1 MPGQTHANIKIEIRQ
16 YQLEAIEYLKTTK
29 RALLIAPAGSGKTY
43 MAASAVDQLLQK
55 YKNMQSLNWT
65 LSIEVM
71 VNTTEQKQQ
80 MQDAFDLFNISKR
93 CNLHIYCAA
102 GAPMD
107 TDPDLLIVDE
117 CHHSTA
123 KTWKQKIAQ
132 CNAARWGLSA
142 TPFEGKDSDQVRLI
156 KKLFGSWPH
165 IIKRDQL
172 VEQGNIALA
181 IVKWLTPVCPEISAD
196 INELSENLIQAR
208 RKKMPWFFK
217 SEDKA
222 REQESQCR
230 WQATLK
236 IGIHENP
243 VRDFFIID
251 TANMLTRQGKHVIV
265 LIASIEHGETLH
277 EYIYGS
283 KLCYSK
289 MGAKKRR
296 EAIAEFRAGR
306 CKCLIAT
313 SMLDEGFDAP
323 IADALILAYAGKS
336 QRRAIQSTGRVLRP
350 YNGKACGIIYD
361 FKDTFNGMLANQARK
376 RRAMYKQLNY
386 TQEG

>member
-1 MPGQTHANIKIEIRQ
+1 MPGQTHANIKMEKRQ
-16 YQLEAIEYLKTTK
+16 YQLDAIEYLKNRK

-43 MAASAVDQLLQK
+43 MAASAVDKKIKVTQPPRFRPLV
-55 YKNMQSLNWT
+55 
-65 LSIEVM
+65 EVM

-80 MQDAFDLFNISKR
+80 MQDAFDRFRIGKR

-123 KTWKQKIAQ
+123 KTWGQKIAQ
-132 CNAARWGLSA
+132 CTAARWGLSA
-142 TPFEGKDSDQVRLI
+142 TPFEGKDPDQIKLI
-156 KKLFGSWPH
+156 KKLFSAKPH

-172 VEQGNIALA
+172 VEQGNIAPAL
-181 IVKWLTPVCPEISAD
+181 VKWVTPVCPEITPN

-236 IGIHENP
+236 VGIHDNP
-243 VRDFFIID
+243 LRDSLIID

-283 KLCYSK
+283 KLCFSK

-296 EAIAEFRAGR
+296 EAIAEFRSGR

-350 YNGKACGIIYD
+350 YNGKTCGIIYD

>member
-1 MPGQTHANIKIEIRQ
+1 MPGQTHANIKMEKRQ
-16 YQLEAIEYLKTTK
+16 YQLDAIEYLKNTT

-43 MAASAVDQLLQK
+43 MAASAVDRVLCRHFNRPNLTWPK
-55 YKNMQSLNWT
+55 
-65 LSIEVM
+65 IEIM

-80 MQDAFDLFNISKR
+80 MQDAFDRFNIGNR
-93 CNLHIYCAA
+93 CQLHIYCAA

-132 CNAARWGLSA
+132 CTAARWGLSA
-142 TPFEGKDSDQVRLI
+142 TPFEGKNPDQVKLI
-156 KKLFGSWPH
+156 KKLFSAQPH

-172 VEQGNIALA
+172 VEQGNIAPAL
-181 IVKWLTPVCPEISAD
+181 VKWLTPVCPEITPY
-196 INELSENLIQAR
+196 INERSEYLIEAR
-208 RKKMPWFFK
+208 RRKMPWFFK
-217 SEDKA
+217 SQDKA
-222 REQESQCR
+222 REQENQCR
-230 WQATLK
+230 WQAALK
-236 IGIHENP
+236 VGIHDNP
-243 VRDFFIID
+243 LRDALIID

-265 LIASIEHGETLH
+265 LIASIEHGEILH

-283 KLCYSK
+283 KLCFSK

-296 EAIAEFRAGR
+296 ETIAEFRAGG

-350 YNGKACGIIYD
+350 YNGKACGLIYD
-361 FKDTFNGMLANQARK
+361 FKDTFNGMLANQSRK
-376 RRAMYKQLNY
+376 RREMYKQLNY
-386 TQEG
+386 SQEG

>member
-1 MPGQTHANIKIEIRQ
+1 MPGQTHANIKMEKRQ
-16 YQLEAIEYLKTTK
+16 YQLKAIEYLKNTK

-43 MAASAVDQLLQK
+43 MAAAAVDRVLCRHFNRPNLT
-55 YKNMQSLNWT
+55 WPI
-65 LSIEVM
+65 IEVM

-80 MQDAFDLFNISKR
+80 MQDAFDRFNIGNR
-93 CNLHIYCAA
+93 CQLNIYCAA

-132 CNAARWGLSA
+132 CTAARWGLSA
-142 TPFEGKDSDQVRLI
+142 TPFEGKDPDQVKLI
-156 KKLFGSWPH
+156 KKLFSAQPH

-172 VEQGNIALA
+172 VQQGNIAPAL
-181 IVKWLTPVCPEISAD
+181 VKWLTPVCPEITPD
-196 INELSENLIQAR
+196 INDLTDELTRAR

-217 SEDKA
+217 SKDKA
-222 REQESQCR
+222 REQESQCH
-230 WQATLK
+230 WQAALK
-236 IGIHENP
+236 IGIHDNP
-243 VRDFFIID
+243 LRDALIID
-251 TANMLTRQGKHVIV
+251 TANMLTRQGNHVIV
-265 LIASIEHGETLH
+265 LIASIEHGEILH

-283 KLCYSK
+283 KLCFSK

-296 EAIAEFRAGR
+296 EAIAEFRAGG

-350 YNGKACGIIYD
+350 YNGKTCGLIYD

-386 TQEG
+386 SQEG

>member
-1 MPGQTHANIKIEIRQ
+1 MSGQTHANIKMQKRK
-16 YQLEAIEYLKTTK
+16 YQLDAIEYLKNTK

-43 MAASAVDQLLQK
+43 MAASAVNRLIG
-55 YKNMQSLNWT
+55 YEYSKNMWNVPT
-65 LSIEVM
+65 VEVM

-80 MQDAFDLFNISKR
+80 MQDAFDRFRIGKR

-132 CNAARWGLSA
+132 CTAARWGLSA
-142 TPFEGKDSDQVRLI
+142 TPFEGKDPDQVKLI
-156 KKLFGSWPH
+156 KKLFSAQPH

-172 VEQGNIALA
+172 VAKGNIAPAL
-181 IVKWLTPVCPEISAD
+181 VKWLTPVCPQITPD
-196 INELSENLIQAR
+196 INDLADELTRAR

-230 WQATLK
+230 WQAALK
-236 IGIHENP
+236 IGIHDNP
-243 VRDFFIID
+243 LRDLLIID

-265 LIASIEHGETLH
+265 LIASIEHGKILH
-277 EYIYGS
+277 EYIYKS

-296 EAIAEFRAGR
+296 ETIAEFRAGG

-350 YNGKACGIIYD
+350 YKGKECGLIYD

-386 TQEG
+386 SQEG

>member
-1 MPGQTHANIKIEIRQ
+1 
-16 YQLEAIEYLKTTK
+16 
-29 RALLIAPAGSGKTY
+29 
-43 MAASAVDQLLQK
+43 
-55 YKNMQSLNWT
+55 
-65 LSIEVM
+65 
-71 VNTTEQKQQ
+71 
-80 MQDAFDLFNISKR
+80 
-93 CNLHIYCAA
+93 
-102 GAPMD
+102 
-107 TDPDLLIVDE
+107 LLIVDE

-123 KTWKQKIAQ
+123 KTWGQKIAQ
-132 CNAARWGLSA
+132 CTAARWGLSA
-142 TPFEGKDSDQVRLI
+142 TPFEGKDPDQVKLI
-156 KKLFGSWPH
+156 KKLFTDKPH

-172 VEQGNIALA
+172 VEKGNIAPAL
-181 IVKWLTPVCPEISAD
+181 VKWLTPVCPQITPNINDLAD
-196 INELSENLIQAR
+196 ELTQAR

-217 SEDKA
+217 SKDKA

-230 WQATLK
+230 WQAALK
-236 IGIHENP
+236 VGIHDNP
-243 VRDFFIID
+243 LRDVLIID

-265 LIASIEHGETLH
+265 LIASIDHGEILH

-283 KLCYSK
+283 ELCYSK

-296 EAIAEFRAGR
+296 ETIAEFRAGR

-350 YNGKACGIIYD
+350 YKGKECGIIYD

-386 TQEG
+386 SQEG

>member
-1 MPGQTHANIKIEIRQ
+1 MPGQTHANIKMEKRQ
-16 YQLEAIEYLKTTK
+16 YQLDAIEYLKNTK

-43 MAASAVDQLLQK
+43 MAASAVNKKIKITQPPRFRPLVE
-55 YKNMQSLNWT
+55 
-65 LSIEVM
+65 IM

-80 MQDAFDLFNISKR
+80 MQDAFDRFNISNR
-93 CNLHIYCAA
+93 CKLHIYCAA

-123 KTWKQKIAQ
+123 KTWRQKIAQ
-132 CNAARWGLSA
+132 CTAGRWGLSA
-142 TPFEGKDSDQVRLI
+142 TPFEGKDPDQVKLI
-156 KKLFGSWPH
+156 KKLFSAHPH

-172 VEQGNIALA
+172 VEQGNIAPAL
-181 IVKWLTPVCPEISAD
+181 VKWLTPVCPDITPD
-196 INELSENLIQAR
+196 INDLADELTRAR

-217 SEDKA
+217 SKDKA
-222 REQESQCR
+222 REQESQCH
-230 WQATLK
+230 WQAALK
-236 IGIHENP
+236 VGIHDNP
-243 VRDFFIID
+243 LRDALIID
-251 TANMLTRQGKHVIV
+251 TANMLTLQSKHVIV
-265 LIASIEHGETLH
+265 LIASIEHGKTLH

-283 KLCYSK
+283 KLCFSK

-296 EAIAEFRAGR
+296 ETIAEFRAGG

-350 YNGKACGIIYD
+350 YKSKACGIIYD

-376 RRAMYKQLNY
+376 RRAMYNELNY
-386 TQEG
+386 KQEG

>member
-1 MPGQTHANIKIEIRQ
+1 MPGQTHANIKMEIRQ

-156 KKLFGSWPH
+156 
-165 IIKRDQL
+165 
-172 VEQGNIALA
+172 
-181 IVKWLTPVCPEISAD
+181 
-196 INELSENLIQAR
+196 
-208 RKKMPWFFK
+208 
-217 SEDKA
+217 
-222 REQESQCR
+222 
-230 WQATLK
+230 
-236 IGIHENP
+236 
-243 VRDFFIID
+243 
-251 TANMLTRQGKHVIV
+251 
-265 LIASIEHGETLH
+265 
-277 EYIYGS
+277 
-283 KLCYSK
+283 
-289 MGAKKRR
+289 
-296 EAIAEFRAGR
+296 
-306 CKCLIAT
+306 
-313 SMLDEGFDAP
+313 
-323 IADALILAYAGKS
+323 
-336 QRRAIQSTGRVLRP
+336 
-350 YNGKACGIIYD
+350 
-361 FKDTFNGMLANQARK
+361 
-376 RRAMYKQLNY
+376 
-386 TQEG
+386 

>member
-1 MPGQTHANIKIEIRQ
+1 MPGQTHANIKMEKRK
-16 YQLEAIEYLKTTK
+16 YQLDAIEYLKNRK

-43 MAASAVDQLLQK
+43 MAASAVNQK
-55 YKNMQSLNWT
+55 IKITQPPRFRPLV
-65 LSIEVM
+65 EVM
-71 VNTTEQKQQ
+71 VNTTEQKEQ
-80 MQDAFDLFNISKR
+80 MQDAFDRFNIGKR

-123 KTWKQKIAQ
+123 KTWGQKIAQ
-132 CNAARWGLSA
+132 CTAARWGLSA
-142 TPFEGKDSDQVRLI
+142 TPFEGKDPDQVKLI
-156 KKLFGSWPH
+156 KKLFSAQPH

-172 VEQGNIALA
+172 VQQGNIAPAL
-181 IVKWLTPVCPEISAD
+181 VKWLTPVCPDITPD
-196 INELSENLIQAR
+196 INDLADELTRAR

-230 WQATLK
+230 WQAALK
-236 IGIHENP
+236 VGIHDNP
-243 VRDFFIID
+243 LRDALIID

-265 LIASIEHGETLH
+265 LIASIDHGKTLH

-283 KLCYSK
+283 ELCFSK

-296 EAIAEFRAGR
+296 ETIAEFRAGG

-350 YNGKACGIIYD
+350 YKGKDCGFIYD

-376 RRAMYKQLNY
+376 RRAMYNKLNY
-386 TQEG
+386 SQEG

>member
-1 MPGQTHANIKIEIRQ
+1 MPGQTHANIKMEKRQ
-16 YQLEAIEYLKTTK
+16 YQLDAIEYLKNTK

-43 MAASAVDQLLQK
+43 MAASAVNKKIRITQPPRFRPLV
-55 YKNMQSLNWT
+55 
-65 LSIEVM
+65 EVM

-80 MQDAFDLFNISKR
+80 MQDAFNRFNIGNR
-93 CNLHIYCAA
+93 CKLHIYCAA

-123 KTWKQKIAQ
+123 KTWGQKIAQ
-132 CNAARWGLSA
+132 CTAGRWGLSA
-142 TPFEGKDSDQVRLI
+142 TPFEGKDPDQVKLI
-156 KKLFGSWPH
+156 KKLFSAQPH

-172 VEQGNIALA
+172 VDQGNIAPAL
-181 IVKWLTPVCPEISAD
+181 VKWLTPVCPEITPD
-196 INELSENLIQAR
+196 INDLADELTRAR

-217 SEDKA
+217 TKDKA
-222 REQESQCR
+222 REQESQCH
-230 WQATLK
+230 WQAALK
-236 IGIHENP
+236 VGIHNNP
-243 VRDFFIID
+243 LRDALIID
-251 TANMLTRQGKHVIV
+251 TANMLTRQGNHVIV
-265 LIASIEHGETLH
+265 LIASIEHGKTLH
-277 EYIYGS
+277 KYIYGS
-283 KLCYSK
+283 KLCFSK

-296 EAIAEFRAGR
+296 ETIAEFRAGG

-350 YNGKACGIIYD
+350 YKSKACGIIYD

-376 RRAMYKQLNY
+376 RREMYKQLNY
-386 TQEG
+386 SQEG